1 MRTITKHA
9 LAQNLIKLLNKYALK
24 RKIITY
30 VKDEGSNFNAM
41 TNVLKSIIGYECLG
55 LEENFKGIV
64 YCSSFLLIFENLIW
78 Y

>member
-1 MRTITKHA
+1 VRTIIKHA
-9 LAQNLIKLLNKYALK
+9 LAQNLIKLLDKYALK

-41 TNVLKSIIGYECLG
+41 TNALKSIIGYGCLG
-55 LEENFKGIV
+55 LEEKIKGIV
-64 YCSSFLLIFENLIW
+64 FCSSFPLIFENLIW